1 MIFDNRPITE
11 ITESE
16 LTGLIGNQEEN
27 QWIDFKRKE
36 YHKDPKKPDKHQREI
51 CKDITAMAN
60 ADGGYILIGVSEKNK
75 LATGFCNVSE
85 ADKVAQSINGIC
97 LQSIKPRIW
106 DLEVEPKSFQ
116 WDSKDITL
124 VIVRIPASGTRPHGF
139 LWKGSTNFVKRY
151 GAHTR
156 EYPMDELRQDLLKL
170 HYPPIIGQV
179 DGKLDTILRNMGA
192 DKRSSMS
199 PQDDAL
205 EQEDVRDLLHLMKL
219 RFQAATLGKPY
230 YRIFAVPTTLNPD
243 AVPIQEQHI
252 RDILL
257 NPPDRRYGN
266 FGVTGIMPRELS
278 RFPEGIR
285 GSNTT
290 DGEITLL
297 KNGFLE
303 VRCPLSGSQFQWRRT
318 ESGISEEWLYPYVVC
333 EFPVTFLRLVKKIYT
348 ESGIDSKIF
357 IQQEYHNLNGFIL
370 IGGRPDSAFVGAR
383 RVFEHSDPIIS
394 KPSPTPVDLDFSP
407 DRVSYDLVKDVYD
420 YFELDETYIPA
431 FDEEGNFILK

>member
-1 MIFDNRPITE
+1 MIFDNRSIAE
-11 ITESE
+11 ITGSE
-16 LTGLIGNQEEN
+16 LTCLIGNQAEN
-27 QWIDFKRKE
+27 QWVDFKREE

-85 ADKVAQSINGIC
+85 ADKVVQSINGIC

-106 DLEVEPKSFQ
+106 PLEVGPKSFQ

-124 VIVRIPASGTRPHGF
+124 VIVRIPASEQRPHGF

-151 GAHTR
+151 GDHTR
-156 EYPMDELRQDLLKL
+156 EYPVDELRQDLLER
-170 HYPPIIGQV
+170 HYPPIIGQI
-179 DGKLDTILRNMGA
+179 DGKLDAILRNMGA

-205 EQEDVRDLLHLMKL
+205 EQEDVRGLLHLMKL
-219 RFQAATLGKPY
+219 RFQEATFGEPY
-230 YRIFAVPTTLNPD
+230 YRILTVPTTLNPD

-266 FGVTGIMPRELS
+266 FGVTGIIRRELS
-278 RFPEGIR
+278 RCPEGIR
-285 GSNTT
+285 GPNTT
-290 DGEITLL
+290 DGDITLL

-303 VRCPLSGSQFQWRRT
+303 VRYPLSGSQFQWRRT
-318 ESGISEEWLYPYVVC
+318 ESGISDEWLYPYVVC
-333 EFPVTFLRLVKKIYT
+333 EFPVTFLRLAKAIYT
-348 ESGIDSKIF
+348 QSGIDSSIL
-357 IQQEYHNLNGFIL
+357 IQQEYHNLNGFML
-370 IGGRPDSAFVGAR
+370 IGGRPDSAFVGAQ
-383 RVFEHSDPIIS
+383 RVYRHSAPIIS
-394 KPSPTPVDLDFSP
+394 KPQHTSVDPDFVP
-407 DRVSYDLVKDVYD
+407 DHVAYDLVKDVYD
-420 YFELDETYIPA
+420 YFGLDETYIPA

>member
-1 MIFDNRPITE
+1 MIFDNCSISE
-11 ITESE
+11 IKESD
-16 LTGLIGNQEEN
+16 LIDLIDNQEED
-27 QWIDFKRKE
+27 QWVDFKLKDYDKESDDFEKRK
-36 YHKDPKKPDKHQREI
+36 REI
-51 CKDITAMAN
+51 CKDVTAMAN
-60 ADGGYILIGVSEKNK
+60 ADGGYILIGVSEKDK
-75 LATGFCNVSE
+75 VAQGFFTVPD
-85 ADKVAQSINGIC
+85 AAKVAQSINGIC

-106 DLEVEPKSFQ
+106 PLEVEPKSFQ

-151 GAHTR
+151 GDHTR

-170 HYPPIIGQV
+170 HYPPIIGQI

-205 EQEDVRDLLHLMKL
+205 DQEDVRDLLHLMKL
-219 RFQAATLGKPY
+219 RFQKSTSGEPY
-230 YRIFAVPTTLNPD
+230 YRIFAVPTTLNRE

-266 FGVTGIMPRELS
+266 FGVTGIMRRELS
-278 RFPEGIR
+278 RFPEGI
-285 GSNTT
+285 GGPNIT
-290 DGEITLL
+290 DGDITLL

-333 EFPVTFLRLVKKIYT
+333 EFPVTFLRLAKAIYT
-348 ESGIDSKIF
+348 QSGIDSSIL
-357 IQQEYHNLNGFIL
+357 IQQEYHNLNGFML
-370 IGGRPDSAFVGAR
+370 IGGRPDSAFVGAQ
-383 RVFEHSDPIIS
+383 RVYEHSDPIIS
-394 KPSPTPVDLDFSP
+394 KPRSTPVDLDFSP
-407 DRVSYDLVKDVYD
+407 DRVSYDLVRDVYD
-420 YFELDETYIPA
+420 CFGLVETYIPA
-431 FDEEGNFILK
+431 FDGEGNFILK